1 MITLRQTVE
10 KIRTGL
16 YWLEDAA
23 LVAVLLTMLG
33 LAVYQIFLRNVMGY
47 SLPWIDPLNRVGVL
61 WIALLGSMVGARR
74 NNHIKIDLAVQ
85 WLPPALAHW
94 VQRLVALMSSMAL
107 ALLSWHTWRL
117 VEDERAWGTSSLIG
131 IETWQLQ
138 LIMPLAFAVMAVR
151 YAGMV
156 IRPMTHQPPTLMP
169 DETASSGEGNR

>member
-1 MITLRQTVE
+1 MTTLRRTTQR
-10 KIRTGL
+10 IRTGL

-23 LVAVLLTMLG
+23 LVAVLLTILG
-33 LAVYQIFLRNVMGY
+33 LAVYQIVLRNVMGY

-61 WIALLGSMVGARR
+61 WIAMLGSMVGARR

-85 WLPPALAHW
+85 WLPSFLAHW
-94 VQRLVALMSSMAL
+94 VQRLVALISAVSL

-138 LIMPLAFAVMAVR
+138 LIMPLAFAVMALR

-156 IRPMTHQPPTLMP
+156 IRPVMPQPSTHLPE
-169 DETASSGEGNR
+169 ETAPPSGGDR

>member
-1 MITLRQTVE
+1 MTVLRQPLH

-16 YWLEDAA
+16 CWLEDAA
-23 LVAVLLTMLG
+23 LVAVLLTILG
-33 LAVYQIFLRNVMGY
+33 LAVYQIILRNVMGY

-94 VQRLVALMSSMAL
+94 VQRLVALMSAVAL
-107 ALLSWHTWRL
+107 ALISWHTWRL
-117 VEDERAWGTSSLIG
+117 VEDERAWGASSLVG

-151 YAGMV
+151 YASMV
-156 IRPMTHQPPTLMP
+156 IRPITRQPPTLLP
-169 DETASSGEGNR
+169 GETVSSNGGNR